1 MSSALHNN
9 FFFYCYLWLEVFFP
23 NHWSPFSILFC
34 FSAMSEFL
42 KCGTWKLGYLATACV
57 GIAVQLPSRVSPQS
71 PRASQKFFLY
81 LDPSS
86 RWPYNFSWVDLRSR
100 AFFIQPQPQ
109 TPVPARPGLSLHPW
123 KPESWVTFD
132 FKS

>member
-57 GIAVQLPSRVSPQS
+57 GIAVQLPFRVSPQS

-86 RWPYNFSWVDLRSR
+86 RWPFQFLLGWSQEQSFFHPTSTPNTCTSQAR
-100 AFFIQPQPQ
+100 AIPP
-109 TPVPARPGLSLHPW
+109 PLKARELSYIWL
-123 KPESWVTFD
+123 
-132 FKS
+132 